1 MRAGVQVCV
10 RVCVYVLISRL
21 CMHFDTGFVK
31 FVTIVL
37 PANARLHEY
46 NYGFFWIVARFE
58 AINGQGL
65 VRRKN
70 VTLSFFFSCKLFV
83 SVLVLG

>member
-1 MRAGVQVCV
+1 MYMCWFQGYACIST
-10 RVCVYVLISRL
+10 LDLLSLSRL
-21 CMHFDTGFVK
+21 YSQLTQDYMNI
-31 FVTIVL
+31 IV
-37 PANARLHEY
+37 
-46 NYGFFWIVARFE
+46 FFWIVARFE